1 MIDPKIRTLLA
12 LVECGNYTKTAKQL
26 SLTQPAITHH
36 IKLLEEE
43 FGIKI
48 FYKNRRQLVPTPE
61 GEICTAGLRA
71 FRESAAGAKR
81 CPQSGKKPDAGHH
94 ADRPEQYRAAF
105 VRQILQ

>member
-48 FYKNRRQLVPTPE
+48 FYKNRRQLVPTRK
-61 GEICTAGLRA
+61 G
-71 FRESAAGAKR
+71 R
-81 CPQSGKKPDAGHH
+81 C
-94 ADRPEQYRAAF
+94 
-105 VRQILQ
+105 